1 MEEHVMNNPASLHR
15 RSAQSGVRVQKSARR
30 APITLGWIIF
40 AGGLA
45 LSPFADFLSVRAAH
59 GFDSAGGDA
68 RYSLFV
74 RGSMVAGLLLVLLAG
89 SRLKMSSWRTALL
102 AVLAILTAAV
112 TYAFGDMSSA
122 ELAQQIVFVLKVF
135 SFFVCFAALSGMS
148 AQQLEELEPIMRFT
162 LLAYALSIV
171 TGAVFS
177 IDMFRSYWA
186 DTQIRSGY
194 KGIVYAQNE
203 ASALM
208 IVGLSYGLLRV
219 LKSGWSVW
227 NGALIG
233 SIVLASGLVG
243 TKAAMAGTVAVTCS
257 YFYARYR
264 VPKAT
269 ARALGV
275 VGTLAAIAVVV
286 YLVVPGV
293 KSAVALSLQ
302 YFMYQHG
309 QTRGAGMLTVALS
322 GRDVKFSNV
331 WDDVAKEGYVALLTG
346 GYPVVR
352 YLVEIDV
359 PDLVLAMG
367 LPVCVLYLW
376 SMGKAFLYGEG
387 GAMPRFGKWFFIVLM
402 ATACTAGHVLVSA
415 IISPYLAMIA
425 VLVKRAAAEHPASR
439 EKSGDA

>member
-1 MEEHVMNNPASLHR
+1 MNNAASRHQ
-15 RSAQSGVRVQKSARR
+15 RSAQRGVIAQRSARR
-30 APITLGWIIF
+30 TPITLGWLIF

-59 GFDSAGGDA
+59 GFDTAGGDA

-74 RGSMVAGLLLVLLAG
+74 RGSMVAGLLLVLLARG
-89 SRLKMSSWRTALL
+89 SVRLSSWRTALL
-102 AVLAILTAAV
+102 AVVAMVAAAV
-112 TYAFGDMSSA
+112 TCTFGDMSSA
-122 ELAQQIVFVLKVF
+122 EFAQQVVFVLKVF

-148 AQQLEELEPIMRFT
+148 DRQLEALEPIVRFT

-171 TGAVFS
+171 AGAAFS

-219 LKSGWSVW
+219 LNSGWSVW

-233 SIVLASGLVG
+233 SIVLASSLVG
-243 TKAAMAGTVAVTCS
+243 TKAAMAGAVVVTCS
-257 YFYARYR
+257 YFYARHR
-264 VPKAT
+264 VPQAT

-275 VGTLAAIAVVV
+275 VGTLAGIAVAV
-286 YLVVPGV
+286 YLAVPSV
-293 KSAVALSLQ
+293 RSAVALSLQ
-302 YFMYQHG
+302 YFMYQHDQAG
-309 QTRGAGMLTVALS
+309 GAGLLTLILS
-322 GRDVKFSNV
+322 GRDVKFANV

-376 SMGKAFLYGEG
+376 SMGKAFLYGG
-387 GAMPRFGKWFFIVLM
+387 GAAAPRFGKWFFIVLM

-425 VLVKRAAAEHPASR
+425 VLVRRAAAGHRASR
-439 EKSGDA
+439 GKSGDA

>member
-1 MEEHVMNNPASLHR
+1 
-15 RSAQSGVRVQKSARR
+15 
-30 APITLGWIIF
+30 
-40 AGGLA
+40 
-45 LSPFADFLSVRAAH
+45 
-59 GFDSAGGDA
+59 
-68 RYSLFV
+68 
-74 RGSMVAGLLLVLLAG
+74 MVAGLLLVLLAG
-89 SRLKMSSWRTALL
+89 SRLKRSSWRTALL
-102 AVLAILTAAV
+102 AVLAILAAAV

-275 VGTLAAIAVVV
+275 VGTLASIAVVV

-302 YFMYQHG
+302 YFMYQYG
-309 QTRGAGMLTVALS
+309 QTRGAGMLTMALS

-376 SMGKAFLYGEG
+376 SMGKAFLCGEG